1 MTVLNQKPSNTPDQM
16 HSHQPQTIQ
25 LLFDGIEVLRIE
37 DGVKVLERL
46 VPKRRQPKLMQLFW
60 DGQEVYAL
68 KLQSNK
74 QQEYE
79 VTTNDFLD
87 MLK

>member
-1 MTVLNQKPSNTPDQM
+1 M

-79 VTTNDFLD
+79 VTTNDLLD